1 VNARLSSCDMHPALG
16 EQTGSSYR
24 RERGTQSWIW
34 VPFDGAPLASSL
46 VIQLI
51 ELNSISDMT
60 TTISLLRTWRG
71 DGLTPPLARPLD
83 WPILIAT
90 QIATQCLGTRR
101 DEAARAPVASAIYA
115 RKC

>member
-1 VNARLSSCDMHPALG
+1 MHPALG

-24 RERGTQSWIW
+24 RGRGTQSWIW

-90 QIATQCLGTRR
+90 QIATNVSVR
-101 DEAARAPVASAIYA
+101 DETKQHGHPSQAPFMPGNAD
-115 RKC
+115 